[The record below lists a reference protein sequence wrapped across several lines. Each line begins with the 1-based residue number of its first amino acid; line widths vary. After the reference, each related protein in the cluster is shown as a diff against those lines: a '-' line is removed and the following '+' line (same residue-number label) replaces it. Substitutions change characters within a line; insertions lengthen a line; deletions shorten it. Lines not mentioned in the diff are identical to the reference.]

1 MPNTSVSILG
11 LGKLGSAIADR
22 IRVSGYPITVWNRTP
37 EKADP
42 HVRDGATAAG
52 TVAEAVR
59 ASAVTVVVLLDHAS
73 VHEQLDPVAAELRG
87 RTVINLT
94 TTSPNQSRASAQWAG
109 EHGIAYLDGAVMA
122 IPSMIGSPGARLL
135 YSGHEGAFADAR
147 PLLETLGTAEFLGQD
162 AGLASLKDMALL
174 SAMDLMF
181 RGFVQA
187 AAMLR
192 TVGVP
197 AGATADEV
205 QAWLSAMLPELSGLA
220 KIIDGGSY
228 DTGDQDVDFARAA
241 SASMITASREQ
252 GIRADFLE
260 SGQKLL
266 DEQAAIG
273 NGSRDWVQIIESLVI
288 R

>member
-1 MPNTSVSILG
+1 MSNTSVSILG

-22 IRVSGYPITVWNRTP
+22 FRVSGYPTTVWNRTP
-37 EKADP
+37 EKAEP
-42 HVRDGATAAG
+42 HVRDGATAAR

-59 ASAVTVVVLLDHAS
+59 AGAITVVVLLDHAS
-73 VHEQLDPVAAELRG
+73 VHEHLDPVAADLRG
-87 RTVINLT
+87 RTVINVT
-94 TTSPNQSRASAQWAG
+94 TTSPNQARASAQWAA

-122 IPSMIGSPGARLL
+122 IPSMIGSPGARLF
-135 YSGHEGAFADAR
+135 YSGDEDAFANAR

-162 AGLASLKDMALL
+162 AGVASLKDMALL

-181 RGFVQA
+181 QGFIQA

-197 AGATADEV
+197 AGATAEEV
-205 QAWLSAMLPELSGLA
+205 QAWLSAMLPEMSGLA

-228 DTGDQDVDFARAA
+228 DTGDQSVDFARAGA
-241 SASMITASREQ
+241 ASMITASREQ

-260 SGQKLL
+260 PGQKLF

-273 NGSRDWVQIIESLVI
+273 NGSRDWVRIIESLAI